1 MHILKKMIWTA
12 ALLLLGAIGI
22 TYADL
27 VYTETN
33 INEER
38 EIPNQ
43 QKVVRGSNVPVLTS
57 HVGLN
62 PRSKSGNEGAKPE
75 LSKTVQHNDT
85 AEDTGRAVDSG
96 DSINSIT
103 KNEDDNSLT
112 TGLTMVTENNTN
124 ILDALDTEN

>member
-1 MHILKKMIWTA
+1 MQILKKMILIWTA

-27 VYTETN
+27 VYAETN

-38 EIPNQ
+38 EIPDQ

-62 PRSKSGNEGAKPE
+62 PRSKSGYERKARVIKKERKNK
-75 LSKTVQHNDT
+75 
-85 AEDTGRAVDSG
+85 
-96 DSINSIT
+96 IT
-103 KNEDDNSLT
+103 W
-112 TGLTMVTENNTN
+112 
-124 ILDALDTEN
+124 I